1 MHGGPVLGEI
11 DSQRTLQ
18 DGAICQ
24 RGSFRTHPQVR
35 FQSSGTEGCGAF
47 GFVRCSRRALRCAGG
62 IMLCASTGCMELQFR
77 TRLSCPN
84 RCMGTCGADLTRRE
98 KLRLLI
104 DHYCL
109 FSDLTGPG
117 CLRAFCAG
125 ESVELALLAGRKGT
139 QFRVFLVSSSVV
151 QTQREGECAV
161 CLQRVGNPMLLSRLS
176 FTFFLDDGG
185 VGLAIGGLQ
194 GPAPGHKRQVIEATR
209 DLYGLRPKDAM
220 LLAARSI
227 AATFAMRVHAVSDT
241 RHVHRPLPDDPKL
254 SSYDRYWRERSAFAG
269 EPLGFIF
276 PPLREPS
283 GAPSQRE
290 ATKRIIAESV
300 RRILDVRASR

>member
-1 MHGGPVLGEI
+1 MSTWIIPDAPASPLSI
-11 DSQRTLQ
+11 FRD
-18 DGAICQ
+18 
-24 RGSFRTHPQVR
+24 RGMRR
-35 FQSSGTEGCGAF
+35 FWLRSLLAPCVAM
-47 GFVRCSRRALRCAGG
+47 RWRDHALRLYGLHGTA
-62 IMLCASTGCMELQFR
+62 IPNAAV
-77 TRLSCPN
+77 LSKPLH
-84 RCMGTCGADLTRRE
+84 GYLRRGLNPAE
-98 KLRLLI
+98 RLRLLI